1 METSGRLKEAVWLE
15 GWFTYDQCWSST
27 PPPPRCLSEA
37 VSPLS
42 GPKIQGIPTFEDYNG
57 LISAFISNN
66 RGKTFAWFL
75 NPCYWETLPL
85 GQRFFDDSEQIMHD
99 WSLSWQTKGK
109 YWKKNANMVKKKKKT
124 GKKNWQQ
131 EQQTWPSPKLWTY
144 NTGSFLEDAQEQAFF
159 RKICSLCWTV
169 QDGKQTSSKC
179 SFLIVEG
186 SFSIYKC
193 QYYTLERIVSF
204 NGLLIHQGCWIYEVL
219 LGFKPRPTTSEK
231 RSI

>member
-15 GWFTYDQCWSST
+15 GWFTYDQYWSST
-27 PPPPRCLSEA
+27 PPPRCLSEA

-57 LISAFISNN
+57 LISAFICNN

-109 YWKKNANMVKKKKKT
+109 YWKKKCKHGQKKKKNRKEKVATRTANMAFAQVVDIQHWVISRRCPGT
-124 GKKNWQQ
+124 G
-131 EQQTWPSPKLWTY
+131 
-144 NTGSFLEDAQEQAFF
+144 FF
-159 RKICSLCWTV
+159 
-169 QDGKQTSSKC
+169 
-179 SFLIVEG
+179 
-186 SFSIYKC
+186 
-193 QYYTLERIVSF
+193 
-204 NGLLIHQGCWIYEVL
+204 
-219 LGFKPRPTTSEK
+219 
-231 RSI
+231 